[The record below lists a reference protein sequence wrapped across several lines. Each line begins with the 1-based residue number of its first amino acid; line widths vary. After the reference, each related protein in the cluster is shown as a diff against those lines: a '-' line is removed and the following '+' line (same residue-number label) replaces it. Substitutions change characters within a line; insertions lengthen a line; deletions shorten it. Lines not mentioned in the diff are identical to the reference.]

1 MNIPLLANYVMIEG
15 EANQNFPSFLSPIK
29 ICFEN
34 SNIPVLNVKSNGET
48 EIVLIEVEHLTAVK
62 FIINELI
69 NKEGFE
75 KLLSIDF
82 KKAKLNFEFIQ
93 KTNTNTRIQIEEWL
107 EFYTNDNNVYIGKL
121 NGKSIN
127 KEIGKRN
134 RKISLNKLSD
144 FHELDEEE

>member
-1 MNIPLLANYVMIEG
+1 MKIPLLANYVMIEG

-107 EFYTNDNNVYIGKL
+107 EFYTNDRNVYIGKL
-121 NGKSIN
+121 NGESIN